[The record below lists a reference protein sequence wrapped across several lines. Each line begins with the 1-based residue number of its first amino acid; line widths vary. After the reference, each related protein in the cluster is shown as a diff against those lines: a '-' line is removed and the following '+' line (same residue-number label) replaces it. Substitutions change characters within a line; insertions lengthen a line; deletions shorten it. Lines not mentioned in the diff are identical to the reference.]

1 MVRCITNLSSIHEEK
16 EQNRLSLNIVLM
28 YSLWI
33 HLVAF
38 FQVVVLNCVQPANW
52 KYCYRV
58 DQWLIPDVVEGYQIW
73 SGQKKVYQ
81 NEKDYLNSLDDPIE

>member
-1 MVRCITNLSSIHEEK
+1 MFTTLKTVKRE
-16 EQNRLSLNIVLM
+16 M
-28 YSLWI
+28 YSFWI

>member
-1 MVRCITNLSSIHEEK
+1 
-16 EQNRLSLNIVLM
+16 M

-73 SGQKKVYQ
+73 SGQKKIYQ
-81 NEKDYLNSLDDPIE
+81 NEKDYLNSLDDIIE

>member
-1 MVRCITNLSSIHEEK
+1 VSHKQSILL
-16 EQNRLSLNIVLM
+16 QDGLIL

>member
-1 MVRCITNLSSIHEEK
+1 
-16 EQNRLSLNIVLM
+16 M
-28 YSLWI
+28 YSFWI

-38 FQVVVLNCVQPANW
+38 FQVVVINCIQPANW

-73 SGQKKVYQ
+73 SGQKKIYQ
-81 NEKDYLNSLDDPIE
+81 NERDYLNSLDNPIE

>member
-1 MVRCITNLSSIHEEK
+1 MFTTLKTVKRG
-16 EQNRLSLNIVLM
+16 M

-73 SGQKKVYQ
+73 SGQKKIYQ
-81 NEKDYLNSLDDPIE
+81 NEKDYLNSLDDIIE

>member
-1 MVRCITNLSSIHEEK
+1 
-16 EQNRLSLNIVLM
+16 
-28 YSLWI
+28 
-33 HLVAF
+33 
-38 FQVVVLNCVQPANW
+38 VVVLNCVQPANW

>member
-1 MVRCITNLSSIHEEK
+1 MFTTLR
-16 EQNRLSLNIVLM
+16 IVKREM